1 MIPGETRC
9 NPVQQHAVPDG
20 HQTTRCAIRVL
31 RTVLR
36 TVALSDVT
44 SELCSQ
50 DRDRFSQPVPIRFPG
65 HSAHC

>member
-1 MIPGETRC
+1 MIPGDTRC

-44 SELCSQ
+44 SEL
-50 DRDRFSQPVPIRFPG
+50 
-65 HSAHC
+65 

>member
-1 MIPGETRC
+1 MNDTRC

-20 HQTTRCAIRVL
+20 HQTTRCAIRVP

-44 SELCSQ
+44 SEL
-50 DRDRFSQPVPIRFPG
+50 
-65 HSAHC
+65 

>member
-1 MIPGETRC
+1 MNDTRC

-44 SELCSQ
+44 SELDDTQ
-50 DRDRFSQPVPIRFPG
+50 EKDRSSQPVLLHFHG
-65 HSAHC
+65 HSVRC